1 MPRLDVYV
9 DYKRFLSFKL
19 ADRPLKIGRSA
30 ECDLQLP
37 SDAVSRHHSTIA
49 PAGEGSFAIE
59 DLSTNGTRVNAQMIH
74 GRKALVPGDRIYIAG
89 YVLVYQHDDT
99 PPETLDSEQTL
110 VMDDTR
116 LM

>member
-19 ADRPLKIGRSA
+19 GLGSLRVGRSPD
-30 ECDLQLP
+30 CDLQLP
-37 SDAVSRHHSTIA
+37 SEQVSRHHSTIA
-49 PAGEGSFAIE
+49 PTKDGGFVIE
-59 DLSTNGTRVNAQMIH
+59 DVSTNGTRVNATMIH
-74 GRKALVPGDRIYIAG
+74 GRKALVPGDRIYIAT
-89 YVLVYQHDDT
+89 YVLVYQDDDT